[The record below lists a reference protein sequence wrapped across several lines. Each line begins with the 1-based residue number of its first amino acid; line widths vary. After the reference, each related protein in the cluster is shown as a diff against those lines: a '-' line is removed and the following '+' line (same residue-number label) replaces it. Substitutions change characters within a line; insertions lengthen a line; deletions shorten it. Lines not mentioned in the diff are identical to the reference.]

1 MADAFSSTLHGR
13 EVLVITTLTLISPR
27 LCRRRSVLLCVFLC
41 VHVFV
46 CLPLVRREEQDGG
59 AGRCEV
65 PSVRPSVTLRERPHY
80 FFHPSWRRERAHV
93 LPPQHHGEKDT
104 DCCSISRYL
113 SHSRTWRN
121 AATAWSGL
129 SYHRSL
135 NMFGVQEQ
143 MLWCMWDLIRPDND
157 CVTKTRAPGARHW
170 THSSRQRSEILIFP
184 SQWCHCWQKSGLN
197 LMNSWSNWSKN
208 GHFRYDHCTWAWVD
222 VRGRSSLL
230 IPDPFVLLWSCW
242 KIEINLLHSKLGLL
256 EQERAIN
263 LSTGCQRNITEQVR
277 FQTH

>member
-1 MADAFSSTLHGR
+1 M
-13 EVLVITTLTLISPR
+13 
-27 LCRRRSVLLCVFLC
+27 
-41 VHVFV
+41 HVFV
-46 CLPLVRREEQDGG
+46 CLPLVRGEEQDGG
-59 AGRCEV
+59 AGGCEV

-104 DCCSISRYL
+104 DCCSMSPYL
-113 SHSRTWRN
+113 SRSRTWRN
-121 AATAWSGL
+121 AATARSRL

-135 NMFGVQEQ
+135 NMFAVQEQ
-143 MLWCMWDLIRPDND
+143 MLWCIWDLIRPDND

-170 THSSRQRSEILIFP
+170 TPSPRQCSEDPYLSFTMMP
-184 SQWCHCWQKSGLN
+184 LFTKKSGLN
-197 LMNSWSNWSKN
+197 LMNSRSNWSKN
-208 GHFRYDHCTWAWVD
+208 GHFSYNHCTWARID
-222 VRGRSSLL
+222 IRGRSRLP

>member
-1 MADAFSSTLHGR
+1 MADAFSSPLHGR
-13 EVLVITTLTLISPR
+13 EVLVIMTLTLISPR
-27 LCRRRSVLLCVFLC
+27 LCRRRSILLCVFLC

-46 CLPLVRREEQDGG
+46 CLRLVRGEEQDGG
-59 AGRCEV
+59 AGGCEV

-135 NMFGVQEQ
+135 NMFSVQEQ
-143 MLWCMWDLIRPDND
+143 ILWCMWDLIRSDND
-157 CVTKTRAPGARHW
+157 WVAKTRAPGARHW
-170 THSSRQRSEILIFP
+170 TPSPRQRSEILIFP
-184 SQWCHCWQKSGLN
+184 SQSCHCSQKIRFRLDEELKYLKMAISGMTTVHEQGLT
-197 LMNSWSNWSKN
+197 LEA
-208 GHFRYDHCTWAWVD
+208 G
-222 VRGRSSLL
+222 
-230 IPDPFVLLWSCW
+230 WSCPFQ
-242 KIEINLLHSKLGLL
+242 ILLFYSEAAETLK
-256 EQERAIN
+256 
-263 LSTGCQRNITEQVR
+263 
-277 FQTH
+277 